1 MSKTMLI
8 ESENRTAD
16 ISAATQIIFEME
28 SGATNKIVWQSNITK
43 IVDAIYVGLD
53 ATLTKIDKMHRQM
66 LANQE
71 NFKNITDAVFVMT
84 DVVNKLEQKLR
95 KNNFK
100 IGDIEKLLE
109 ECHADSVEDRD
120 EADTQTKPTPK
131 QPKKT
136 VKTRCRRIRRVDKEV
151 WPD

>member
-8 ESENRTAD
+8 ESDNRTAD

-28 SGATNKIVWQSNITK
+28 SGKTNKIVWQSNITK

-53 ATLTKIDKMHRQM
+53 ETLVRMETMQMQM
-66 LANQE
+66 LANLQ
-71 NFKNITDAVFVMT
+71 NTKNITDSVFQLT
-84 DVVNKLEQKLR
+84 DAIEKLDAKLR
-95 KNNFK
+95 NNNFK

-109 ECHADSVEDRD
+109 VCHADTLDDRD
-120 EADTQTKPTPK
+120 ESDTSIKTTSK
-131 QPKKT
+131 QPKKA

>member
-8 ESENRTAD
+8 ESDNRTAD

-28 SGATNKIVWQSNITK
+28 SGKTNKIVWQSNITK
-43 IVDAIYVGLD
+43 IVDAIFVGLD
-53 ATLTKIDKMHRQM
+53 ETLVRMETMQMQM
-66 LANQE
+66 LANLQ
-71 NFKNITDAVFVMT
+71 NTKNITDSVFQLT
-84 DVVNKLEQKLR
+84 DAIEKLDAKLR
-95 KNNFK
+95 NNNFK

-109 ECHADSVEDRD
+109 VCHADTLDDRD
-120 EADTQTKPTPK
+120 ESDTSIKTTSK
-131 QPKKT
+131 QPKKA

>member
-1 MSKTMLI
+1 MLI
-8 ESENRTAD
+8 ESENRAAD

-28 SGATNKIVWQSNITK
+28 SGKTNKIVWQSNITK

-53 ATLTKIDKMHRQM
+53 ATLVKIDKMQRQM

-71 NFKNITDAVFVMT
+71 NFKNITDAVFSLT
-84 DVVNKLEQKLR
+84 DVVDKLDAKLR

-100 IGDIEKLLE
+100 IGDIEKLFE
-109 ECHADSVEDRD
+109 ECHANSVDDRN

-131 QPKKT
+131 QPKKA

>member
-8 ESENRTAD
+8 ESDNRTAD

-28 SGATNKIVWQSNITK
+28 SGKTNKIVWQSNITK

-53 ATLTKIDKMHRQM
+53 ETLVRMETMQMQM
-66 LANQE
+66 LANLQ
-71 NFKNITDAVFVMT
+71 NTKNITDSVFQLT
-84 DVVNKLEQKLR
+84 DAIEKLDAKLR

-100 IGDIEKLLE
+100 IGDIEKLFE
-109 ECHADSVEDRD
+109 ECHTNSVDNRNES
-120 EADTQTKPTPK
+120 DTSIKTTSK
-131 QPKKT
+131 QPKKA

>member
-1 MSKTMLI
+1 MLI

-53 ATLTKIDKMHRQM
+53 ATLTKIDKMQRQM

-71 NFKNITDAVFVMT
+71 NFKNITDAVFSLT
-84 DVVNKLEQKLR
+84 DVVDKLDAKLR

-100 IGDIEKLLE
+100 IGDIEKLFE
-109 ECHADSVEDRD
+109 ECHANSVDNRNES
-120 EADTQTKPTPK
+120 DTSIKTTSK
-131 QPKKT
+131 QPKKA

>member
-8 ESENRTAD
+8 ESDNRTAD

-28 SGATNKIVWQSNITK
+28 SGKTNKIVWQSNITK

-53 ATLTKIDKMHRQM
+53 ETLVRMETMQMQM
-66 LANQE
+66 LANLQ
-71 NFKNITDAVFVMT
+71 NTKNITDSVFQLT
-84 DVVNKLEQKLR
+84 DAIEKLDAKLR

-100 IGDIEKLLE
+100 IGDIEKLFE
-109 ECHADSVEDRD
+109 ECHANSVDNRNES
-120 EADTQTKPTPK
+120 DTSIKTTSK
-131 QPKKT
+131 QPKKA

>member
-1 MSKTMLI
+1 MLI
-8 ESENRTAD
+8 ESDNRTAD

-28 SGATNKIVWQSNITK
+28 SGKTNKIVWQSNITK

-53 ATLTKIDKMHRQM
+53 ETLVRMETMQMQM
-66 LANQE
+66 LANLQ
-71 NFKNITDAVFVMT
+71 NTKNITDSVFQLT
-84 DVVNKLEQKLR
+84 DAIEKLDAKLR

-100 IGDIEKLLE
+100 IGDIEKLFE
-109 ECHADSVEDRD
+109 ECHANSVDNRNES
-120 EADTQTKPTPK
+120 DTSIKTTSK
-131 QPKKT
+131 QPKKA